1 MHKPLSSD
9 HSRERVSSMW
19 ETGRGVRWLESVLQ
33 MEAETTEGG
42 LWGGGIRASEDAGYL
57 GLYPKTEVMPLKY
70 LS

>member
-19 ETGRGVRWLESVLQ
+19 ETGQGVRWLESVLQ

-42 LWGGGIRASEDAGYL
+42 DFGEVGSEPLRMLGIWVCIPR
-57 GLYPKTEVMPLKY
+57 PR
-70 LS
+70 